1 MNNGK
6 TVGAILMGIGVV
18 IFVVVAM
25 FIGSGMGTGQVGT
38 SGAVL
43 GIGVFG
49 VLPLLFLGGGGLYLF
64 MHGQGEVREMAEV
77 RKKERLL
84 GIIQA
89 QGKVSLSTMMIESK
103 MSRDDVKTAIYDL
116 VNLGLFSGYIDW
128 QSQTFYSQDAS
139 RVGSNKCP
147 NCGGVRELVGKGVV
161 KCPYCGVELF
171 IPPDAPQTTA
181 TPVQPPAGAVA
192 AGQEQT
198 SV

>member
-1 MNNGK
+1 MGSGK

-18 IFVVVAM
+18 VFLTVAA
-25 FIGSGMGTGQVGT
+25 FIGSGIGNGLNV
-38 SGAVL
+38 SGAIL
-43 GIGVFG
+43 GIALFG
-49 VLPLLFLGGGGLYLF
+49 VLPLLLLGGGGLYLW
-64 MHGQGEVREMAEV
+64 MRGQQEAREMTEV

-103 MSRDDVKTAIYDL
+103 MGRDDIKTAIYDL

-128 QSQTFYSQDAS
+128 QSQTFYSQDAA

-147 NCGGVRELVGKGVV
+147 NCGGVRELVGKGIV

-171 IPPDAPQTTA
+171 VPPDAPQTVA
-181 TPVQPPAGAVA
+181 TPAQPTNPPATA
-192 AGQEQT
+192 QEQS